1 MIIPVVINL
10 TRPLRAQL
18 ARALLLTG
26 LACALPACVIA
37 PSTKPPA
44 SAASEALK
52 QQHLQS
58 LAAIQQFSL
67 QGRIGIQTYG
77 KGFSGSMHWQH
88 DSTGDDIALYSPLGG
103 QVAGIKNDAEQ
114 ITLED
119 NNGKIYTAADAETL
133 TQTVLGW
140 QLPLKGLVDWSLGRP
155 ASSAIQGSTWNE
167 QGLLT
172 TLDQDGWKIEY
183 DNYAE
188 QDGYTL
194 PGKIFL
200 KSEKLNLKLLV
211 EKWNNVRR

>member
-1 MIIPVVINL
+1 MITP
-10 TRPLRAQL
+10 TQPPLRARL
-18 ARALLLTG
+18 AQAILLTG
-26 LACALPACVIA
+26 LACTLPACVTA
-37 PSTKPPA
+37 PVAKPAA
-44 SAASEALK
+44 SPSSEALRL
-52 QQHLQS
+52 QHLQS

-67 QGRIGIQTYG
+67 QGRIGVQTYG
-77 KGFSGSMHWQH
+77 KGFSGSLHWQH
-88 DSTGDDIALYSPLGG
+88 DSTDDNIALFSPLGG
-103 QVAGIKNDAEQ
+103 QVASIRKDAGQ

-119 NNGKIYTAADAETL
+119 TNGKIYAAADAETL

-172 TLDQDGWKIEY
+172 SLDQDGWKIEY
-183 DNYAE
+183 DNYTE
-188 QDGYTL
+188 QHGYTL

-211 EKWNNVRR
+211 EKWNNVER